1 MTKYIKLLL
10 FTFFSQVTFTNAQ
23 EVQPEIKDQTKF
35 YGKEFFLIEG
45 VAFPGSLREN
55 TFDRLPKSYKDKV
68 ASLWDLSKNSA
79 GISVRFL
86 SNSEKISVKWTLL
99 NNSNMVHMALTGI
112 EGVDLYCKVDNNWQY
127 VNTTKPDKFE
137 KENEVLLIDN
147 MKKEWREYK
156 MYLPLYDGVIELEVG
171 IDSLSEIIKPE
182 KIIDKPIVFY
192 GSSITQ
198 GGCASRPGMMYT
210 SIISRK
216 LNMECLNLGFS
227 GNGKMEPELAEFFS
241 GIDAKFYVFE
251 CVPNMTLD
259 EIRERVLPFV
269 EIIRRNHPATPIV
282 FIEGLIYERAFFN
295 LKMQESIIE
304 RNRILRDN
312 YDKLIKAGS
321 RDIYYINNK
330 YPLGTDHEATVDG
343 VHFTDLGFMRYADY
357 LITKF
362 EEFGLIKK

>member
-1 MTKYIKLLL
+1 
-10 FTFFSQVTFTNAQ
+10 
-23 EVQPEIKDQTKF
+23 
-35 YGKEFFLIEG
+35 
-45 VAFPGSLREN
+45 
-55 TFDRLPKSYKDKV
+55 
-68 ASLWDLSKNSA
+68 
-79 GISVRFL
+79 
-86 SNSEKISVKWTLL
+86 
-99 NNSNMVHMALTGI
+99 
-112 EGVDLYCKVDNNWQY
+112 
-127 VNTTKPDKFE
+127 
-137 KENEVLLIDN
+137 
-147 MKKEWREYK
+147 

-251 CVPNMTLD
+251 CVPN
-259 EIRERVLPFV
+259 
-269 EIIRRNHPATPIV
+269 HPATPIV